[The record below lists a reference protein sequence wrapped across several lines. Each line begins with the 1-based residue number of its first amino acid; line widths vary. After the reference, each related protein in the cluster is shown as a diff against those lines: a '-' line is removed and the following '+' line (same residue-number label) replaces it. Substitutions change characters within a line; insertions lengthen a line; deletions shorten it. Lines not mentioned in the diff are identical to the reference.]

1 MDKTKID
8 EIFFKNLK
16 KKYKGLDF
24 YFSLGFFSVKLKLN
38 KDVFDVFSK
47 KFKNQRSE
55 FFVEPEI
62 FESPIN
68 NFNYLIGNPAIY
80 NITFKENKN
89 KFIFYAYNFASIL
102 NLKKP
107 SNCILALGQERCDI
121 IANEIENFLR
131 VYSSI
136 ILPNYDSILFHSS
149 AVLTKKGAFVFFG
162 NSGAGKSTIANIFR
176 SENFKV
182 LSDDLNILILK
193 NGLQIASSP
202 FLSEIDC
209 AEEGTFP
216 VKKIFYLKKDKENFI
231 EKISPIQQK
240 AYFFASIPVLNYI
253 KFYHNEIFLKI
264 SEIINYNEV
273 EVLHFKKDKELI
285 KCLQSI

>member
-16 KKYKGLDF
+16 EKYKGIDF
-24 YFSLGFFSVKLKLN
+24 YFSLGFFSINLKLSEG
-38 KDVFDVFSK
+38 VFDIFSK
-47 KFKNQRSE
+47 KFKNKKNKL
-55 FFVEPEI
+55 FVEPEI
-62 FESPIN
+62 FKSPIN

-89 KFIFYAYNFASIL
+89 KLIFYAYNFASIL
-102 NLKKP
+102 NLKKQ
-107 SNCILALGQERCDI
+107 SNCILALGQEKNEI

-136 ILPNYDSILFHSS
+136 ILPKFNSFLFHSS

-162 NSGAGKSTIANIFR
+162 NSGAGKSTIANIFK

-193 NGLQIASSP
+193 NGLQVTSSP
-202 FLSEIDC
+202 FLSEIDQ
-209 AEEGTFP
+209 AEEGIFP

-231 EKISPIQQK
+231 EKITTLQQR
-240 AYFFASIPVLNYI
+240 AYLFASIPVLNSM
-253 KFYHNEIFLKI
+253 KFYQNEIFLKV

-273 EVLHFKKDKELI
+273 NILHFKKDKEII